1 MELTMLNGNDWHATH
16 GEFLDESQR
25 LLHTCQECVAHLELI
40 SGDEDAVRCL
50 LGTLRKLSENADTAH
65 IPCTAEFTRALRN
78 VIAQACLTTEALQ
91 TLEHCLTLLAWQIE
105 LIDLRTGQLP
115 LDDSEQLELLDR
127 FATTCGL
134 ERLIVGNFRQPHAAQ
149 LQPQDAN
156 EGN

>member
-1 MELTMLNGNDWHATH
+1 MLNGNDWHATH

-50 LGTLRKLSENADTAH
+50 LGSLRKLSEDADSAH

-78 VIAQACLTTEALQ
+78 VIAEARLTAEALQ
-91 TLEHCLTLLAWQIE
+91 TLEHCLTLLAWQLE

-115 LDDSEQLELLDR
+115 LDDSEQRELLDR
-127 FATTCGL
+127 FASTCGL
-134 ERLIVGNFRQPHAAQ
+134 ERLIVSNTRQPLASR
-149 LQPQDAN
+149 LQTRDAS
-156 EGN
+156 EHSS